1 MGLSEVFTLL
11 KPFVYILYTQF
22 FIRKHL
28 FVSNL
33 IYTLYKSVYIVYIM
47 YIQKEK
53 GTSMK
58 LILKNNSEQPIYEQ
72 IKQQIK
78 ENILKVMLLLANTFH
93 QCVS

>member
-58 LILKNNSEQPIYEQ
+58 LILKTTVNNPFMNKLSN
-72 IKQQIK
+72 K
-78 ENILKVMLLLANTFH
+78 LKKIF
-93 QCVS
+93 